1 MSSRTRKAC
10 QYRSMGV
17 ARTTNLQ
24 GVDKIELLHLS
35 RTSLGAPFLMSR
47 ATAMMKALVISS
59 GLTRMRAP
67 LCDLTL

>member
-17 ARTTNLQ
+17 TKTTNLQ
-24 GVDKIELLHLS
+24 GVDKIAFLHLS
-35 RTSLGAPFLMSR
+35 RTSLPAPFLTSL
-47 ATAMMKALVISS
+47 ATAMMKELVISS